1 MEFVFHKEYTD
12 FYVQFLQISGLKFL
26 IAWRIGT
33 QANVFIDGWQ
43 KGTRMLKK

>member
-1 MEFVFHKEYTD
+1 MGFVLRKEKTD
-12 FYVQFLQISGLKFL
+12 FYVQFIQISGLKFL

-43 KGTRMLKK
+43 KGTPLLKK